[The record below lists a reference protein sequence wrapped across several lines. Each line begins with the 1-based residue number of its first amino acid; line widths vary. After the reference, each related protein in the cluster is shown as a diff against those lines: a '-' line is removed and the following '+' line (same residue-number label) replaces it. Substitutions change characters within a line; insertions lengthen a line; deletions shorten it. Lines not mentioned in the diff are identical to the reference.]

1 MLGGYKVEDG
11 TIDIEMDGTLYA
23 VSNWTTDGEC
33 RWMKHFKT
41 LEQAKVELERFRHL
55 EVQP

>member
-1 MLGGYKVEDG
+1 MIDGYNVKGGTIEIVEDG
-11 TIDIEMDGTLYA
+11 KLYA
-23 VSNWTTDGEC
+23 VANWTTEGEC

-55 EVQP
+55 KVKD